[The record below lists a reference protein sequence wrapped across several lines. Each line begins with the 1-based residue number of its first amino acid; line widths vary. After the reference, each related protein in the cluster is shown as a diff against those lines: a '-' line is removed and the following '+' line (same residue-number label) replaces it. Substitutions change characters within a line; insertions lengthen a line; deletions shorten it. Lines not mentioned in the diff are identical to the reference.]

1 MDDLTKNYIKIKN
14 LSFSLGIVF
23 VLVETVY
30 YYYQETIVFT
40 KNNLGNEA
48 SEILNKFLLFMID
61 TGVFDTIFYPKIVIL
76 FFASVFL
83 FDNKK
88 KVKKKYNSKQRVLFL
103 LIFTGLLFNSV
114 FLLDFLNVF
123 GTYAPLSYFSIN
135 IFFFLSIVKQFKN
148 IDTSFGRSRGKDD
161 KKDLKNKIF
170 KQCEKQ
176 IQNDLS
182 VNIPYQFVK
191 KYSNKLKPKLQT
203 GWINVVEPRRA
214 TIIMGK
220 PGSGKSYS
228 FNEEFIRQHIMKGFS
243 FINYDYKFPTL
254 TEIAYNYVSA
264 YGDIYK
270 KKYGKGLN
278 FCVINIDEPQY
289 SHRCNPIRADLINKQ
304 SEAVDA
310 IHSIFFNIDKKST
323 QKPDF
328 FLNSAMSLVTAAFW
342 FLKIY
347 ENGTYL
353 SLPHL
358 IEFIQNPDEKIIKI
372 LCDYDEVLNF
382 IAAFK
387 DAHEKKAYDQLAGM
401 TASARIPLGKLVSNE
416 MYWVMTEGEEGGVD
430 LRVNRKENPTI
441 LNIANNPETQK
452 SNAPALGL
460 YMSQA
465 VKVINKQGRIPC
477 NFHVDELPTIYING
491 LDNLIATGRSNNI
504 CTTLAFQDYTQLVR
518 DYGKEIADAIFDT
531 CGNVFCG
538 TVNPDT
544 GRKIK
549 EMIGKAEFE
558 RINET
563 VAADGKVNHSYNKST
578 DYIVYESDLMQLN
591 QGEFVG
597 VLAENFKNPLDIKI
611 FKGMVSPDKS
621 DLKNEK
627 LSIIDDKATPE
638 NMKTHRKEIQTQI
651 KQLIEKELSRIDAES
666 GGFSE

>member
-1 MDDLTKNYIKIKN
+1 M
-14 LSFSLGIVF
+14 
-23 VLVETVY
+23 
-30 YYYQETIVFT
+30 
-40 KNNLGNEA
+40 GNEA
-48 SEILNKFLLFMID
+48 LELLDKFLLFMVD
-61 TGVFDTIFYPKIVIL
+61 TGMFDTIFYPKIVIL

-83 FDNKK
+83 FDNRK
-88 KVKKKYNSKQRVLFL
+88 KVKKKYSKPQHFLFL
-103 LIFTGLLFNSV
+103 LIYTGLLFGSV
-114 FLLDFLNVF
+114 FLLDFLHVF

-135 IFFFLSIVKQFKN
+135 IFFFLSIVQQFKN
-148 IDTSFGRSRGKDD
+148 IDTSFGRKRGKDD

-170 KQCEKQ
+170 KQCEEQ

-182 VNIPYQFVK
+182 VNIPYQFIK
-191 KYSNKLKPKLQT
+191 KYSNKLKPKFQT

-228 FNEEFIRQHIMKGFS
+228 FNEEFIRQHIMKGFA

-254 TEIAYNYVSA
+254 TQIAYNYA
-264 YGDIYK
+264 LTYKEIYPK
-270 KKYGKGLN
+270 QYGKPLD

-289 SHRCNPIRADLINKQ
+289 SHRCNPIRANLINKQ

-310 IHSIFFNIDKKST
+310 IYSIFFNIDKKST

-342 FLKIY
+342 FLKLY
-347 ENGTYL
+347 DNGKYL

-358 IEFIQNPDEKIIKI
+358 IEFIQNPDDQIIKI
-372 LCDYDEVLNF
+372 LCDCEEVLNF

-387 DAHEKKAYDQLAGM
+387 DANDKKAYD
-401 TASARIPLGKLVSNE
+401 SDE
-416 MYWVMTEGEEGGVD
+416 MYWVMTEGDEKGVD

-538 TVNPDT
+538 AVNPDT

-549 EMIGKAEFE
+549 EMIGKAQYE
-558 RINET
+558 RINES
-563 VAADGKVNHSYNKST
+563 VAADGKVSHSYNKST
-578 DYIVYESDLMQLN
+578 DYVVHESDLMQLN

-627 LSIIDDKATPE
+627 LPIIDDKATPE
-638 NMKTHRKEIQTQI
+638 NMKTNRKNITKQI
-651 KQLIEKELSRIDAES
+651 KQLISLELERIDGEAMNLE
-666 GGFSE
+666 E